1 MTERAIEV
9 PPQPPLPEV
18 LPNKHTYGVV
28 IPYSSNLREQEKSA
42 GVDFEGKTA
51 KGDARLSF
59 YSAAALNTALEMYR
73 DGKFDKII
81 LLSDATFGEE
91 RKSTGLLMKEAL
103 LRLGS
108 EEREKHPKFRPLEE
122 ANIIL
127 LDADS
132 IKQYTSASKSTH

>member
-18 LPNKHTYGVV
+18 LRNKHTYGVV

-108 EEREKHPKFRPLEE
+108 EERE
-122 ANIIL
+122 NIQSLDL
-127 LDADS
+127 LK
-132 IKQYTSASKSTH
+132 KQTLFCLML